1 MPWRQEAMKDVV
13 NCEKLW
19 GVETGVDPEISEW
32 GNPTGVISCYSLAE
46 YIGRG
51 MRTGGTE
58 TSNYPQESKST
69 EIPQVAA
76 SERGTAQTGCMQAC
90 RRCTSGVVGPFW
102 ELGRVPRSYKI
113 QP

>member
-13 NCEKLW
+13 SCEKLW

-32 GNPTGVISCYSLAE
+32 GNPTGVISCYSPAE
-46 YIGRG
+46 FIGWG
-51 MRTGGTE
+51 TRTGGIE
-58 TSNYPQESKST
+58 TSKYPQESKST
-69 EIPQVAA
+69 EILLVAA
-76 SERGTAQTGCMQAC
+76 SERGTAQTERMQAC
-90 RRCTSGVVGPFW
+90 RRCTFGVVGPFW